1 MEGALGIN
9 VASKAIEVLEELSRL
24 RGLVQELMSDEEF
37 MSYIESWH
45 IQIKADED
53 AVKEGILRVTSLLK
67 HALAIYRLDNN
78 ELDEAEKLFNEVAK
92 EYEEIGDY
100 RNYLAASSWALRVK
114 AIKDSLVGDELVNG
128 FRQLYE
134 EAFNEEH
141 FEHTAEYLSIASG
154 TLGNY
159 LVSLALTGN
168 YEMINELLEEHLWV
182 LNADEQASVLTRLML
197 NALLGLKD
205 RKDQL
210 GSELE
215 GRLSVNP
222 GELIDAFGPH
232 MYIESL
238 SALIVAFGIAKPED
252 GIKLCEKIN
261 DEDCVDFVL
270 AVKEN
275 SAAVEWLREWLIND
289 FRKLVSEE
297 KVLGWLKG
305 FGFDAGS
312 LINEFK
318 GSVDGLDGKSLA
330 QLIAPRD
337 SMAQLALMLYA
348 LVNGDGKLAK
358 AHALIGTVGTTS
370 SKLLTRLFL
379 EAYRACCDLGSEE
392 FRRAIARLF
401 FYHV

>member
-1 MEGALGIN
+1 MR
-9 VASKAIEVLEELSRL
+9 KR
-24 RGLVQELMSDEEF
+24 VQELMGDKEF

-159 LVSLALTGN
+159 LVSLVLTGN
-168 YEMINELLEEHLWV
+168 YEMINELLEKHWQV
-182 LNADEQASVLTRLML
+182 LNAYKEVSVLTRLML
-197 NALLGLKD
+197 NALLSPRVELSGKLKG
-205 RKDQL
+205 K
-210 GSELE
+210 
-215 GRLSVNP
+215 LSINP
-222 GELIDAFGPH
+222 EELIDAFGYGMPH
-232 MYIESL
+232 NSL
-238 SALIVAFGIAKPED
+238 PALMVAFRMISPED
-252 GIKLCEKIN
+252 GIKLCEEFN
-261 DEDCVDFVL
+261 DEVCIYFVS
-270 AVKEN
+270 AVKGN
-275 SAAVEWLREWLIND
+275 SVAVKQLRDRLIDD
-289 FRKLVSEE
+289 FHEQISKKE
-297 KVLGWLKG
+297 VLDLLKG
-305 FGFDAGS
+305 LGVDDDKLLNMFDVFKS
-312 LINEFK
+312 L
-318 GSVDGLDGKSLA
+318 VYGLDGKSLA

-337 SMAQLALMLYA
+337 SIARLALMLHA
-348 LVNGDGKLAK
+348 LINGDKELAK
-358 AHALIGTVGTTS
+358 ALALIGIVEAIG

-392 FRRAIARLF
+392 FRRAIAKLF
-401 FYHV
+401 FFHV